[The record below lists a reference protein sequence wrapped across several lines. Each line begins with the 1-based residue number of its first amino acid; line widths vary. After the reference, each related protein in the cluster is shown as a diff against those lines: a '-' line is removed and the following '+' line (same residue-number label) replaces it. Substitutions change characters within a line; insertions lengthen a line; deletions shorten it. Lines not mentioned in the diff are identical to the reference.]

1 MYNANFNVTE
11 MIIFITSQS
20 IYLMDTKCNLKSRT
34 DIKDLREII
43 LVKAN
48 PCFFALSYSNG
59 SPPLVLQSFRRAELM
74 IYILSQR
81 ERTFPKPKIV
91 VGDALRVF
99 LKSGRTK
106 LLEFDK
112 VLKSQANL
120 DESQKNLLETS
131 QLNNFVNALACGY
144 LEMLQK
150 GLFGGNKWTRYLV
163 VLSNIGLL
171 YFKDPLEPPADL
183 FPILNCILS
192 SVDPEEVDNSTTVF
206 KLEYSRKHVIFRC
219 GSLSEYNSWTKAI

>member
-1 MYNANFNVTE
+1 MTDKLKDQYRGSKINDIFTRASNVFSQRQTLLQTTSNRTDFDYLFLRKSDNNRFYKQVQKVLHQYYEDNQLAVFSEIVQMYNANFNVTE

-34 DIKDLREII
+34 DIIDLREII

-112 VLKSQANL
+112 VLKSQASL

-144 LEMLQK
+144 LEML
-150 GLFGGNKWTRYLV
+150 
-163 VLSNIGLL
+163 
-171 YFKDPLEPPADL
+171 
-183 FPILNCILS
+183 
-192 SVDPEEVDNSTTVF
+192 
-206 KLEYSRKHVIFRC
+206 
-219 GSLSEYNSWTKAI
+219 